1 MRPAGA
7 QIRQQSAL
15 AEVLGAISR
24 SQYFRCSSR
33 VSGKSQS
40 WIRSDAPGFIGYGP
54 RNIQLVREI
63 SARLIA
69 KVLRGTQVAD
79 IPVEQPTKFELEI
92 NLKTANALGLTVRPA
107 TLSAR
112 AVSFCQHPPRCS
124 SGRNSLAA
132 MSSLT

>member
-1 MRPAGA
+1 
-7 QIRQQSAL
+7 
-15 AEVLGAISR
+15 
-24 SQYFRCSSR
+24 
-33 VSGKSQS
+33 
-40 WIRSDAPGFIGYGP
+40 
-54 RNIQLVREI
+54 
-63 SARLIA
+63 LIA

-124 SGRNSLAA
+124 SGRDSLAA